1 MSLFSRH
8 KASGVANTGRHDIGM
23 ICPLCQ
29 SNKIGLGVI
38 DHIERTV
45 RHRCSDC
52 GYRWAD
58 GEIDLVRAEVAARR
72 LAAAKRAVRS

>member
-1 MSLFSRH
+1 MALFSRY
-8 KASGVANTGRHDIGM
+8 KARGAANNGRRGIGM

-29 SNKIGLGVI
+29 SNRISLGAI

-45 RHRCSDC
+45 RHRCNDC

-72 LAAAKRAVRS
+72 LAAAKRAVRN